1 MTYDYLKSARLSD
14 LATAA
19 LAPASGI
26 AGRLSAF
33 EALRARLGE
42 TAGAGWLDYSAA
54 ERLAISRA
62 ASLNL
67 RATGFIAPI

>member
-1 MTYDYLKSARLSD
+1 MTYDYLKSARLSE

-19 LAPASGI
+19 LDTSADI

-42 TAGAGWLDYSAA
+42 IAGAGWLGYSAA
-54 ERLAISRA
+54 ERLAIFE
-62 ASLNL
+62 ASALDL
-67 RATGFIAPI
+67 ARFGFITD

>member
-1 MTYDYLKSARLSD
+1 MSYDYLRSARLGE

-19 LAPASGI
+19 LDTSADI

-42 TAGAGWLDYSAA
+42 LAGAGLLDCSQP
-54 ERLAISRA
+54 ERLAIYRA
-62 ASLNL
+62 ASLDL
-67 RATGFIAPI
+67 SAAGFITD

>member
-1 MTYDYLKSARLSD
+1 MSYEYLKAARLAE

-19 LAPASGI
+19 LDTSADI

-42 TAGAGWLDYSAA
+42 IAGSGWLDYSAA
-54 ERLAISRA
+54 ERLAINRA
-62 ASLNL
+62 ASLDIS
-67 RATGFIAPI
+67 AAGFITD

>member
-1 MTYDYLKSARLSD
+1 MTFDYLVSARLGE

-19 LAPASGI
+19 LDTSADI

-42 TAGAGWLDYSAA
+42 LSGSGWLGYSAA

-62 ASLNL
+62 ASLDMS
-67 RATGFIAPI
+67 AAGFIA